1 MTEHV
6 TRVTAFPAF
15 KSWQFPFASGV
26 NYYIYI
32 YLTYPLSWEC
42 YIWIGNSSNFCQSMR
57 SLYLA
62 NICTFQSQ
70 RYQGLV
76 TQRKALNAPEK
87 IHGMALMY
95 AKISLKYPKD
105 LSLGEMGLDS
115 SLQ

>member
-1 MTEHV
+1 
-6 TRVTAFPAF
+6 
-15 KSWQFPFASGV
+15 
-26 NYYIYI
+26 
-32 YLTYPLSWEC
+32 
-42 YIWIGNSSNFCQSMR
+42 MR

-105 LSLGEMGLDS
+105 LSLG
-115 SLQ
+115 